1 MRRAIMADRRRTVG
15 AGRAARAAR
24 AHAAREARL
33 ATLIR
38 QFERDTAILDDAVAG
53 WLGASRAELGSN
65 ELRYEEMLRC
75 GRLTPGEPL
84 SKPAQ
89 YQHASPPY
97 QATSPPYQATSPP
110 DRATSPPDLTAALPD
125 RTAALPGQT
134 APVPLPAGG
143 WSLLQQLFGEPTAA
157 AGPRARYSA
166 AETAALI
173 RFFSAAHER
182 RMERVRRIR
191 SAMADDRPGTA

>member
-1 MRRAIMADRRRTVG
+1 VRLEAPSIVA
-15 AGRAARAAR
+15 
-24 AHAAREARL
+24 ARL

-38 QFERDTAILDDAVAG
+38 QFERDTAMLDDAVAD

-65 ELRYEEMLRC
+65 DLRYEEMLRC
-75 GRLTPGEPL
+75 GRLTPGEP
-84 SKPAQ
+84 
-89 YQHASPPY
+89 
-97 QATSPPYQATSPP
+97 
-110 DRATSPPDLTAALPD
+110 
-125 RTAALPGQT
+125 
-134 APVPLPAGG
+134 
-143 WSLLQQLFGEPTAA
+143 TAA
-157 AGPRARYSA
+157 AGPWARYSA